1 MEDTSTLRRSP
12 RRSTTRPNKNDSSS
26 KSPSRR
32 SISSIPKINTDI
44 VSSPSKNKKS
54 SSSESS
60 LSKSGS
66 NKVFVRAMAS
76 FAMSAIGIQIIRMG
90 HFWVI
95 FGGILVQCECF
106 REMVNVRYKEGKV
119 MPLFRTLQWSWFIV
133 AMLHTHGE
141 TFCDWSSNSENGVL
155 RRLGECN
162 RLKFLIFLGYCVV
175 LMTTV
180 ITFKKNILQFQFEQ
194 LMWTLLTI
202 CLVVFQFGFF
212 VSNVMHGLFWWA
224 YPALLVITNDVTAY
238 FCGMTFGKKFIKREF
253 YSLSKSKTWEGFI
266 GAGIFTVIIAV
277 FLPNILMW
285 FGDKWFCCPLPY
297 DKLTASP
304 FPEPLTCDLQPI
316 FLPKEYQLP
325 FPLSIIGSFF
335 GYETITILPI
345 QLHGIV
351 YALFASVV
359 APFGGFLASA
369 IKRNFGF
376 KDFES
381 IIPGHGGIMDRMDC
395 QLVVV
400 AFTFL
405 HYSSFAIPPETIV
418 TPQILFNMAQS
429 MTPKS
434 QKLLGKAL
442 LESVKGNFKGF

>member
-60 LSKSGS
+60 LSKSGT

-162 RLKFLIFLGYCVV
+162 RLKFLIFV
-175 LMTTV
+175 
-180 ITFKKNILQFQFEQ
+180 Q
-194 LMWTLLTI
+194 
-202 CLVVFQFGFF
+202 
-212 VSNVMHGLFWWA
+212 
-224 YPALLVITNDVTAY
+224 
-238 FCGMTFGKKFIKREF
+238 
-253 YSLSKSKTWEGFI
+253 
-266 GAGIFTVIIAV
+266 
-277 FLPNILMW
+277 
-285 FGDKWFCCPLPY
+285 
-297 DKLTASP
+297 
-304 FPEPLTCDLQPI
+304 
-316 FLPKEYQLP
+316 
-325 FPLSIIGSFF
+325 
-335 GYETITILPI
+335 
-345 QLHGIV
+345 
-351 YALFASVV
+351 
-359 APFGGFLASA
+359 
-369 IKRNFGF
+369 
-376 KDFES
+376 
-381 IIPGHGGIMDRMDC
+381 
-395 QLVVV
+395 
-400 AFTFL
+400 
-405 HYSSFAIPPETIV
+405 
-418 TPQILFNMAQS
+418 
-429 MTPKS
+429 
-434 QKLLGKAL
+434 
-442 LESVKGNFKGF
+442 